1 MVARLPMSALIFLSG
16 ILQVLLEYV
25 FRYRRKVILQNLANS
40 FPGKSPGEIHRIMH
54 TFYRNLADIIVEV
67 MKLERITKEQML
79 DRFRFSGYE
88 ILEDS
93 LNNGRSVI
101 IAIGHC
107 GNWEWAGVALGLK
120 VPVKGYAIIK
130 PLRNKNFQ
138 AYMEKVRNRLVP
150 GSTLPFKSS
159 FKVMARNRKEI
170 VTANLIA
177 GDQTPLQGEINY
189 WHPFLNQDTAFFQ
202 GIEKLSHTL
211 DLDVIFVD
219 IQRTGRSRYLG
230 VMHLI
235 TGDPQNMRPGEIM
248 DNYISHLEEAIRN
261 NPDNWLWSHRRWKH
275 KKPE

>member
-1 MVARLPMSALIFLSG
+1 MSALVFSSG
-16 ILQVLLEYV
+16 IFQFLLENV
-25 FRYRRKVILQNLANS
+25 FRYRRKVILQNLGNS
-40 FPGKSPGEIHRIMH
+40 FPEKSPEEIHCIMH
-54 TFYRNLADIIVEV
+54 AFYRNLADIIVEV

-88 ILEDS
+88 ILENS

-130 PLRNKNFQ
+130 PLRSKHFQ
-138 AYMEKVRNRLVP
+138 TFMEKVRNRLVP

-159 FKVMARNRKEI
+159 FKVMARNRKEGI
-170 VTANLIA
+170 VTATLIA
-177 GDQTPLQGEINY
+177 GDQTPLKGEIHY
-189 WHPFLNQDTAFFQ
+189 WHLFLNQETAFFQ
-202 GIEKLSHTL
+202 GIEKLSQTL
-211 DLDVIFVD
+211 DMDIIFID
-219 IQRTGRSRYLG
+219 IQRTGRSRYTG
-230 VMHLI
+230 VMHKI

-248 DNYISHLEEAIRN
+248 DNYISCLEEAIRQ

-275 KKPE
+275 KKTE